1 MDLIKKQ
8 NSFFF
13 LFHKVINIDNN
24 INIKYNIYLGGYQ
37 NGSKK
42 ILLLGIILLIIAG
55 IVVVALKGVKV
66 SLILQQHE
74 EIDIYIGKPTEFK
87 DIRNICKEVLGNK
100 RVIIKEIDSFTDAYS
115 INVET
120 ITNEEKE
127 ALLKKLNEKY
137 QLELDEEDLTEKSVA
152 NIRIRDIVKPYIKP
166 VIISTLLIVVY
177 MIIRFRKEKVL
188 TLLGK
193 AFGLIILTEA
203 VIFSL
208 IAVLRIPLSSI
219 MINAMA
225 VIAVVELCVYIN
237 KLEKNK
243 A

>member
-1 MDLIKKQ
+1 MKL
-8 NSFFF
+8 
-13 LFHKVINIDNN
+13 
-24 INIKYNIYLGGYQ
+24 

>member
-1 MDLIKKQ
+1 MKL
-8 NSFFF
+8 
-13 LFHKVINIDNN
+13 
-24 INIKYNIYLGGYQ
+24 

-74 EIDIYIGKPTEFK
+74 EIDIYIGIPTEFK